1 MAKKAK
7 PEHHEEHA
15 DESWLLPYS
24 DLMTLLLALFIVLY
38 AMSSANVSKFEA
50 MAEAFDS
57 VFHGGKSVLD
67 HTSTTDASKKQDG
80 TKTESQEQQKQQ
92 QSLQQM
98 AEQAQAKKND
108 SANET
113 LAKLKQKEQED
124 LTKLQKQL
132 DSYIAKNGLNSQ
144 LDTNLNQSQLL
155 ITISDKALFASGDAV
170 VKPSSRTL
178 AASIAN
184 ILKNFPGYNIQVI
197 GHTDNVPI
205 LNSQFKSN
213 WDLSSSR
220 ANNFMQVLLKNPS
233 LDPVRFTSIAAG
245 EYHPVASNATET
257 GRAQNRRVEVSIIR
271 NYQDGTNT
279 ISTTNPTS
287 P

>member
-1 MAKKAK
+1 MAKKAR

-57 VFHGGKSVLD
+57 VFHGGKSIMD
-67 HTSTTDASKKQDG
+67 HTSSTQDNNTQDG
-80 TKTESQEQQKQQ
+80 TKSVEEMAKQ
-92 QSLQQM
+92 
-98 AEQAQAKKND
+98 AAVNKKD
-108 SANET
+108 TADET
-113 LAKLKQKEQED
+113 LAKLKQKEQAD
-124 LTKLQKQL
+124 LTKLKKQL
-132 DSYIAKNGLNSQ
+132 DSYIAKNGLSSQ
-144 LDTNLNQSQLL
+144 LDTNLNQSQLQ
-155 ITISDKALFASGDAV
+155 ITISDKALFASGEAT

-178 AASIAN
+178 ASAIAN

-205 LNSQFKSN
+205 FNSDFKSN

-220 ANNFMQVLLKNPS
+220 ANNFMQVLLKNPN

-245 EYHPVASNATET
+245 EYHPVASNATAA

-271 NYQDGTNT
+271 NYQDSANT
-279 ISTTNPTS
+279 ISTVNTS
-287 P
+287 SP

>member
-1 MAKKAK
+1 MAKKAR

-57 VFHGGKSVLD
+57 VFNGGKGIME
-67 HTSTTDASKKQDG
+67 HTSTTEDSQTQDG
-80 TKTESQEQQKQQ
+80 SKSESVEK
-92 QSLQQM
+92 M
-98 AEQAQAKKND
+98 AAAAQATKKD
-108 SANET
+108 TADET
-113 LAKLKQKEQED
+113 LAKLKKKEQAD
-124 LTKLQKQL
+124 LTKLKKQL
-132 DSYIAKNGLNSQ
+132 DSYIATNGLSNQ
-144 LDTNLNQSQLL
+144 LETNLNQSQLQ
-155 ITISDKALFASGDAV
+155 ITISDKALFASGEST
-170 VKPSSRTL
+170 VKPTSRTL
-178 AASIAN
+178 GASIAN

-205 LNSQFKSN
+205 FNNDFKSN
-213 WDLSSSR
+213 WDLSSGR
-220 ANNFMQVLLKNPS
+220 ANNFLQVLLQNPN
-233 LDPVRFTSIAAG
+233 LDPVRFTAIAAG
-245 EYHPVASNATET
+245 EYHPVASNATAS

-271 NYQDGTNT
+271 NYQDSTNT
-279 ISTTNPTS
+279 ISTSNTTS

>member
-1 MAKKAK
+1 MAKKAR

-57 VFHGGKSVLD
+57 VFNGGKGIME
-67 HTSTTDASKKQDG
+67 HTSTTDESNTQDG
-80 TKTESQEQQKQQ
+80 SKSDAEKSVE
-92 QSLQQM
+92 QM
-98 AEQAQAKKND
+98 AAEAKDTKKD
-108 SANET
+108 TANET
-113 LAKLKQKEQED
+113 LAKLKKKEQED
-124 LTKLQKQL
+124 LTKLKKQL
-132 DSYIAKNGLNSQ
+132 DSYIEKNGLSNQ
-144 LDTNLNQSQLL
+144 LETNLNQSQLQ
-155 ITISDKALFASGDAV
+155 ITISDKALFASGEAT

-178 AASIAN
+178 GASIAN

-205 LNSQFKSN
+205 FNNNFKSN
-213 WDLSSSR
+213 WDLSSGR
-220 ANNFMQVLLKNPS
+220 ANNFLQVLLQNKN
-233 LDPVRFTSIAAG
+233 LDPRRFTAIAAG
-245 EYHPVASNATET
+245 EYQPIASNATAS

-271 NYQDGTNT
+271 NYQDSTNT
-279 ISTTNPTS
+279 ISTTNATS

>member
-1 MAKKAK
+1 MAKKAR

-57 VFHGGKSVLD
+57 VFHGGKGIMD
-67 HTSTTDASKKQDG
+67 HTSTNQDNNSQDG
-80 TKTESQEQQKQQ
+80 AKSVEE
-92 QSLQQM
+92 M
-98 AEQAQAKKND
+98 AEQAAVKKKD
-108 SANET
+108 TADET
-113 LAKLKQKEQED
+113 LAKLKQKEQQE
-124 LTKLQKQL
+124 LTKLKKQL
-132 DSYIAKNGLNSQ
+132 DSYINKNGLTSQ
-144 LDTNLNQSQLL
+144 LETNLNQSQLQ
-155 ITISDKALFASGDAV
+155 ITISDKALFASGEAT

-205 LNSQFKSN
+205 YNSSFKSN

-220 ANNFMQVLLKNPS
+220 ANNFMQVLLKNPN
-233 LDPVRFTSIAAG
+233 LDPVRFTSIAAS
-245 EYHPVASNATET
+245 EYHPIASNATEA

-271 NYQDGTNT
+271 NYQDATNT
-279 ISTTNPTS
+279 ISTSNTTS

>member
-1 MAKKAK
+1 MAKKARA
-7 PEHHEEHA
+7 EHHEEHA

-57 VFHGGKSVLD
+57 VFHGGKSVMD

-80 TKTESQEQQKQQ
+80 TKTESQQKQ
-92 QSLQQM
+92 SIQQM
-98 AEQAQAKKND
+98 AQQAEARKKD
-108 SANET
+108 SANES

-220 ANNFMQVLLKNPS
+220 ANNFMQVLLKNPN

-245 EYHPVASNATET
+245 EYHPVASNATEA

>member
-1 MAKKAK
+1 MAKKAR

-57 VFHGGKSVLD
+57 VFNGGKSIMD
-67 HTSTTDASKKQDG
+67 YTSTTEDSKTQDG
-80 TKTESQEQQKQQ
+80 SKTVEE
-92 QSLQQM
+92 M
-98 AEQAQAKKND
+98 AKEADITTAKKKD
-108 SANET
+108 TADET
-113 LAKLKQKEQED
+113 LAKLKKKEQED
-124 LTKLQKQL
+124 LTKLKKQL
-132 DSYIAKNGLNSQ
+132 DSYITKNGLSTQ
-144 LDTNLNQSQLL
+144 LETNLNQSQLQ
-155 ITISDKALFASGDAV
+155 ITISDKALFASGEST
-170 VKPSSRTL
+170 VKPNSRTL
-178 AASIAN
+178 AAAIAN

-197 GHTDNVPI
+197 GHTDNIPI
-205 LNSQFKSN
+205 SNNAFKSN
-213 WDLSSSR
+213 WDLSSGR
-220 ANNFMQVLLKNPS
+220 ANNFMQVLLKNPN

-245 EYHPVASNATET
+245 EYHPVASNATAS

-271 NYQDGTNT
+271 NYQDAENKISATNT
-279 ISTTNPTS
+279 KS

>member
-1 MAKKAK
+1 VAKKAR

-67 HTSTTDASKKQDG
+67 HTSTTDPNKKQDG
-80 TKTESQEQQKQQ
+80 TKSESQQ

-98 AEQAQAKKND
+98 AEQAQAKKKD
-108 SANET
+108 SSNET

-124 LTKLQKQL
+124 LTKLKKQL
-132 DSYIAKNGLNSQ
+132 DSYIAQNGLSSQ
-144 LDTNLNQSQLL
+144 LDTNLNQSQLQ

-184 ILKNFPGYNIQVI
+184 ILKNFPGYNIEVI

-233 LDPVRFTSIAAG
+233 LNPVRFTSIAAG
-245 EYHPVASNATET
+245 EYHPVASNATEA

-279 ISTTNPTS
+279 ISTTNTTS

>member
-1 MAKKAK
+1 MAKKAR

-57 VFHGGKSVLD
+57 VFNGGKGIME
-67 HTSTTDASKKQDG
+67 HTSTTEDSKTQDG
-80 TKTESQEQQKQQ
+80 SKTVE
-92 QSLQQM
+92 QM
-98 AEQAQAKKND
+98 AAEKAAVTKKD
-108 SANET
+108 TADDT
-113 LAKLKQKEQED
+113 LAKLKKKEQED
-124 LTKLQKQL
+124 LTKLKKQL
-132 DSYIAKNGLNSQ
+132 DSYINSNGLSNQ
-144 LDTNLNQSQLL
+144 LDTKLNQSQLQ
-155 ITISDKALFASGDAV
+155 ITISDKALFASGEAT
-170 VKPSSRTL
+170 VKPNSRTL
-178 AASIAN
+178 AAAIAN

-205 LNSQFKSN
+205 SNTAFKSN
-213 WDLSSSR
+213 WDLSSGR
-220 ANNFMQVLLKNPS
+220 ANNFMQVLLKNKN
-233 LDPVRFTSIAAG
+233 LDPVRFTSTAAG
-245 EYHPVASNATET
+245 EYHPVASNATAS

-271 NYQDGTNT
+271 NYQDSENK
-279 ISTTNPTS
+279 ISTSNATS

>member
-1 MAKKAK
+1 MAKKAR

-57 VFHGGKSVLD
+57 VFNGGKSIMD
-67 HTSTTDASKKQDG
+67 HTSATDESKTQDG
-80 TKTESQEQQKQQ
+80 SKSEETKSVE
-92 QSLQQM
+92 QM
-98 AEQAQAKKND
+98 AQQAKDNKKD
-108 SANET
+108 TADET
-113 LAKLKQKEQED
+113 LAKLKKKEQED
-124 LTKLQKQL
+124 LTKLKKQL
-132 DSYIAKNGLNSQ
+132 DSYIASNGLSNQ
-144 LDTNLNQSQLL
+144 LDTNLNQSQLQ
-155 ITISDKALFASGDAV
+155 ITISDKALFASGEAT
-170 VKPSSRTL
+170 VKPTSRTL
-178 AASIAN
+178 GASIAN

-205 LNSQFKSN
+205 FNNNFKSN
-213 WDLSSSR
+213 WDLSSGR
-220 ANNFMQVLLKNPS
+220 ANNFLQVLLKNKN
-233 LDPVRFTSIAAG
+233 LDPRRFTAIAAG
-245 EYHPVASNATET
+245 EYQPIASNATAS

-271 NYQDGTNT
+271 NYQDSTNT
-279 ISTTNPTS
+279 ISTANTTS